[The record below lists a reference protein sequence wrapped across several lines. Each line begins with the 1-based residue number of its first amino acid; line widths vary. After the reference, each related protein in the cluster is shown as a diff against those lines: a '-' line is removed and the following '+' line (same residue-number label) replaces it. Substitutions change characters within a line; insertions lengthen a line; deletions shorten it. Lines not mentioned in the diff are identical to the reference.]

1 MTRPH
6 GAPDSDG
13 ELGFEQLRRLQ
24 RVTDVALA
32 HLSVGDLLDELLIR
46 VREVLSADTAAVLLL
61 DQATNE
67 LVATAANG
75 LEEEVEQGVRIPL
88 GKGFAGRI
96 AAERNAIVIG
106 RVNHSNVL
114 NPILREKGVRSL
126 IGAPLIAQGEV
137 LGVLHAGT
145 LTERVFSQG
154 DIELLQLVADRMALA
169 LHVRLYEQERLVAA
183 TLQRSLLPEVLP
195 TAPGIRMSS
204 RYVPASS
211 VAGVGGDWYDAFLL
225 PDGRLALA
233 IGDVAGHGLFAASV
247 MGRVRNALRGFAI
260 DGGPPGDVAARLDRL
275 VNHFDPGNLITL
287 LYGVLDLDMDL
298 RAFRFVSAGHLPPLV
313 VSPSGAAYVESD
325 DTRNQPLGARHPR
338 AFEEQCIALD
348 PGSHVLLY
356 TDGLVERK
364 EESLTA
370 GLERLRSAASLH
382 LGGALTLDDAVTG
395 IIRDVASGDQPLDD
409 VAVLLVRREQPAP
422 NPANQE

>member
-1 MTRPH
+1 MPVNRPH
-6 GAPDSDG
+6 GTPDFNG
-13 ELGFEQLRRLQ
+13 ELGIEQLRRLQ

-32 HLSVGDLLDELLIR
+32 HLSVGDLLGELLIR

-61 DQATNE
+61 DRATDE

-75 LEEEVEQGVRIPL
+75 LEEEVEQKVRIPL

-96 AAERNAIVIG
+96 AAERKPIVIE
-106 RVNHSNVL
+106 RVDHRNVL

-126 IGAPLIAQGEV
+126 IGAPLLVQGEV

-145 LTERVFSQG
+145 LTERVFSPG
-154 DIELLQLVADRMALA
+154 DVELLQLVADRMGLA

-195 TAPGIRMSS
+195 TVPGVRMSS

-211 VAGVGGDWYDAFLL
+211 TAGVGGDWYDAFLL
-225 PDGRLALA
+225 PDGRLAVA
-233 IGDVAGHGLFAASV
+233 IGDVAGHGLLAASA
-247 MGRVRNALRGFAI
+247 MGRVRNALRAFAI
-260 DGGPPGDVAARLDRL
+260 DGGPPGEIAARLDRL

-287 LYGVLDLDMDL
+287 VYGVVDLDLCV
-298 RAFRFVSAGHLPPLV
+298 FRFVSAGHLPPLMV
-313 VSPSGAAYVESD
+313 NAHEAALVESD
-325 DTRNQPLGARHPR
+325 DTRNQPLGAGHPR
-338 AFEEQCIALD
+338 SFDEQCVPLD

-364 EESLTA
+364 EESLTV
-370 GLERLRSAASLH
+370 GFDRLRSAAHLH
-382 LGGALTLDDAVTG
+382 LSSGSDLDDAITG
-395 IIRDVASGDQPLDD
+395 IVRDVTTSDQPLDD
-409 VAVLLVRREQPAP
+409 IAVLLVRREQPVP
-422 NPANQE
+422 QPA